1 MARLTGLEPATPGV
15 TGRYSNQLSYNRP
28 LLGCTRWCDREPSH
42 MALCRA
48 RQAMEWNFFRSREIP
63 PSPRQRSDPQTGLI
77 GAAPQPYT
85 NPLQPGPS
93 NGLCRKSAAIPDL
106 CHNPIRCPNV
116 PSGQN
121 TDFPLIVFDCHN
133 FALFPQINLLLTLE
147 KQRPCMAQNRFPFCV

>member
-63 PSPRQRSDPQTGLI
+63 PSPRQRSDPQTSLI

-85 NPLQPGPS
+85 NPLQPPPQTGF
-93 NGLCRKSAAIPDL
+93 AANLPQSLTPATIRFGAPTS
-106 CHNPIRCPNV
+106 HRAKTPI
-116 PSGQN
+116 
-121 TDFPLIVFDCHN
+121 FL
-133 FALFPQINLLLTLE
+133 
-147 KQRPCMAQNRFPFCV
+147 